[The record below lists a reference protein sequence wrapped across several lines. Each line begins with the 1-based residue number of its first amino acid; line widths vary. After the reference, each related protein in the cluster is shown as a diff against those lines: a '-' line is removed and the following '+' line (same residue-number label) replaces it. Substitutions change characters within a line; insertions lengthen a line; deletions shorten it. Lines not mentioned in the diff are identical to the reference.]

1 MSSSAFSSRYR
12 TAFITG
18 ASTGLGGAFTRML
31 LAAGVEV
38 WGTSRDPARLQLDHA
53 KFHPVA
59 LELGDGPAA
68 ERVFLEAEKAADGFD
83 IVINNAAFGAFGAY
97 AHTDFAVWEEQ
108 FRVML
113 VNTARLS
120 QAALRGMLA
129 RNRGALVNIS
139 SIAGEFGMPYQA
151 VYNATKAGLSALNE
165 SLMYEVKSTGVIV
178 IDFRPG
184 DYRTDFEGSVRRPPG
199 RDRPWPGERL
209 GRLHRDDAVGSV
221 AGGGRHGLVP
231 RPVARTQRHR
241 ALRTVLP
248 GGAGDPP
255 RPVRFA
261 AREAALSRKIFRPM
275 NHEARKEARTIS
287 AEPAISLGDSAW
299 RPPAPCAV
307 NPVFI

>member
-1 MSSSAFSSRYR
+1 MSTKLSARYR

-18 ASTGLGGAFTRML
+18 ASTGLGGAFSQLL

-38 WGTSRDPARLQLDHA
+38 WGTSRDPARLKISHA

-68 ERVFLEAEKAADGFD
+68 ERAFLDAEKAAGGFD
-83 IVINNAAFGAFGAY
+83 LVINNAGFGAFGSF
-97 AHTDFAVWEEQ
+97 AHTDFSVWEEQ

-120 QAALRGMLA
+120 QTALRGLLA

-165 SLMYEVKSTGVIV
+165 SLMYEVKGTSVII

-184 DYRTDFEGSVRRPPG
+184 DYRTDFEASVRRPPG
-199 RDRPWPGERL
+199 AAGPGQERVWAAFSAMMRSGPPPAHAAL
-209 GRLHRDDAVGSV
+209 ALY
-221 AGGGRHGLVP
+221 
-231 RPVARTQRHR
+231 R
-241 ALRTVLP
+241 ALLRGRSGTVRTGRFFQAVLGP
-248 GGAGDPP
+248 FLA
-255 RPVRFA
+255 RFGSL
-261 AREAALSRKIFRPM
+261 ALQRKIQEKYFG
-275 NHEARKEARTIS
+275 
-287 AEPAISLGDSAW
+287 L
-299 RPPAPCAV
+299 
-307 NPVFI
+307 